1 MLDLDSIDSKPI
13 EIKINKAVVK
23 VNQPS
28 FGLAKRVRTYERNLS
43 EMKEDDIYKEQA
55 NILVSFLNN
64 NSSSKEFSE
73 KDIEELTFNAIRAL
87 YNGLVN
93 SIMGIENNPN

>member
-28 FGLAKRVRTYERNLS
+28 FGLAKRVRAYEKNLG
-43 EMKEDDIYKEQA
+43 EMIEEEVYKEQA
-55 NILVSFLNN
+55 NILISFLNN
-64 NSSSKEFSE
+64 NSSKKEFSE

-87 YNGLVN
+87 YNELVN

>member
-13 EIKINKAVVK
+13 EIKINKVVVK
-23 VNQPS
+23 VNQPA
-28 FGLAKRVRTYERNLS
+28 FGLAKRVRIYERDLS
-43 EMKEDDIYKEQA
+43 EMKEDDIYKEQV

-64 NSSSKEFSE
+64 NSSSKEFKE

-87 YNGLVN
+87 YNELVN